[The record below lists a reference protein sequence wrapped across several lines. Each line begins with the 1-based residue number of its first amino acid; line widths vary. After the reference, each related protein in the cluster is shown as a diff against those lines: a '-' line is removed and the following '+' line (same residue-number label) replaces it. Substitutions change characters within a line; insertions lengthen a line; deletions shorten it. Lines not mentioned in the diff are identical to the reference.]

1 MTSLAVL
8 IVAAIV
14 LSGLFEVYLSYRHV
28 ASVSANQDEVPE
40 GFAGAVSGEEHRR
53 AAAYTLARTRL
64 SIAKTIFDTVLSVV
78 WLTLWLGPLY
88 DFVALFIA
96 PGMSR
101 GVAIVVLFALIERLL
116 HLPFSIFSTFALETR
131 FGFNR
136 ATPAMFFLDRIKGLV
151 LAFVFGVPLLYGFF
165 FLLRVLPDFWWL
177 AGWAGLM
184 ALMIAMTVI
193 YPAFIAPL
201 FNKFE
206 PLPQAPLKTR
216 IEALLAKCGF
226 ESKGLYV
233 MDASRRS
240 THGNAYF
247 TGFGKAK
254 RIVFFDTLLQN
265 HTPDEIL
272 SILAHELGHYKLGHI
287 GQRIAE
293 SAILTLLGFG
303 VLYWAF
309 ASGVTESVRPPSR
322 SGFGFDSHSDRPRP
336 RHACD
341 FAADELSL
349 PAGRISGRRFRQGDG
364 GSRADDQRL
373 DPAFPRQSLD
383 PHPGPAVR
391 LVLLFA
397 PAGAGADCPAQSRL
411 TREIFPSLSPSDRAA
426 AHCAS

>member
-1 MTSLAVL
+1 MTSLALL

-14 LSGLFEVYLSYRHV
+14 LSGLFEVYLSYRQV

-101 GVAIVVLFALIERLL
+101 GVAVVVLFALIERLL

-309 ASGVTESVRPPSR
+309 ASGVT
-322 SGFGFDSHSDRPRP
+322 GQFGLPR
-336 RHACD
+336 
-341 FAADELSL
+341 
-349 PAGRISGRRFRQGDG
+349 
-364 GSRADDQRL
+364 
-373 DPAFPRQSLD
+373 DP
-383 PHPGPAVR
+383 G
-391 LVLLFA
+391 LVLILILIALGPVMHVISPLTSFLSRRAEYQADGFA
-397 PAGAGADCPAQSRL
+397 KAMAGPEPMISAL
-411 TREIFPSLSPSDRAA
+411 TRLSRDNLSTLTPDRLYALFYYSHPPVPA
-426 AHCAS
+426 RIARLKAV